1 MFGLISSI
9 MLYGCGSVQQ
19 TPAVIA
25 PELTYASQEALNG
38 RPLGTITGTIT
49 GTILDIITKEYFPQS
64 SQHYYNSYADC
75 VTALKQGKIDGFIC
89 DEPIAR
95 MIALENPGV
104 SYIKK
109 PLAEDVY
116 GIGINKK
123 KAFLKKIL
131 DEGLARYKQNGNTSK
146 LEAIWFS
153 KDEDL
158 KKLPAFKPGSK
169 GKIIAAVSADSP
181 PMVYVK
187 NNQIIGFETALVMS
201 ILQDAGYE
209 LECRNMDLAAEIPA
223 VVSGKV
229 YIYFSCASITEERK
243 KSMLFSAPDYT
254 GGLVAMV
261 RLKSAA
267 ATEAGLMAVIKESF
281 RRNFMVEERYKMILA
296 GLKTTIFITV
306 CAAILGTIL
315 GFGVCLLRR
324 SRSRLGS
331 SLAYVFVKVMQGT
344 PLVVFLMIMYYIVFG
359 KASIN
364 PIYVAIIAFAIN
376 MAAYTSEMMRTG
388 IEAVAKGQWEA
399 AYAMGF
405 SKFQTFSKIVAPQ
418 ALKQI
423 LPVYTGEFISMLK
436 MTSVV
441 GYIAIQD
448 LTKMSDIIRSRTYE
462 AFFPLIVTALI
473 YLVVAWSLTS
483 ILVYLEY
490 KIDPKKRPRT
500 LKGVKL

>member
-1 MFGLISSI
+1 MVTGKWLGLVFGLISSI

-19 TPAVIA
+19 TPAAIT

-38 RPLGTITGTIT
+38 RPMGTIT
-49 GTILDIITKEYFPQS
+49 GTILDTITKEYFPQS
-64 SQHYYNSYADC
+64 LQHYYNSYADC

-158 KKLPAFKPGSK
+158 KKLPALKPGSK
-169 GKIIAAVSADSP
+169 GKVIAAVSADSS

-187 NNQIIGFETALVMS
+187 NDQIIGFETALVMS

-229 YIYFSCASITEERK
+229 DIYFSCASITEERK
-243 KSMLFSAPDYT
+243 KSMLFSDPDYT

-267 ATEAGLMAVIKESF
+267 VTEAGFMAGIKESF
-281 RRNFMVEERYKMILA
+281 RRNFMVEDRYKMILA

-324 SRSRLGS
+324 SRSKLGS
-331 SLAYVFVKVMQGT
+331 SLAYVFV
-344 PLVVFLMIMYYIVFG
+344 
-359 KASIN
+359 
-364 PIYVAIIAFAIN
+364 
-376 MAAYTSEMMRTG
+376 
-388 IEAVAKGQWEA
+388 
-399 AYAMGF
+399 
-405 SKFQTFSKIVAPQ
+405 
-418 ALKQI
+418 
-423 LPVYTGEFISMLK
+423 
-436 MTSVV
+436 
-441 GYIAIQD
+441 
-448 LTKMSDIIRSRTYE
+448 
-462 AFFPLIVTALI
+462 
-473 YLVVAWSLTS
+473 
-483 ILVYLEY
+483 
-490 KIDPKKRPRT
+490 
-500 LKGVKL
+500 